1 MTDDD
6 RMFYIAL
13 FLAVF
18 FTLAISIY
26 FSLP

>member
-6 RMFYIAL
+6 VVFYIAL

-18 FTLAISIY
+18 FTFCISA
-26 FSLP
+26 LCALE